1 MNITTQATAIP
12 LATVVNQPTDSLRRE
27 NSQREVILP
36 PTPTQKSAAEK
47 GVASDRERGRTPA
60 QNNEQINFTAIQDK
74 AEKEATTI
82 NERNSGDSER
92 RQSNPD
98 ENENSYQADSDDSSE
113 HSNPIEAFA
122 HEKQIRQLQNR
133 DREVRSHERAHDA
146 AGGAYT
152 GSPSYSFE
160 IGPDGQK
167 YAVAGEVSVDL
178 SPIEGNPR
186 ATIAKMQK
194 VRSAALAPANP
205 SIQDT
210 RVASSAQSIIS
221 QAKAQLAQQSRESSR
236 VAGEEGD
243 SDAVTVS
250 RDEIRYTGKN
260 ESLRSPANLISSIDA
275 SDFDQFINNTIQEQE
290 KISPSRDEKFSL
302 RAQVIESLYA
312 NINLAYD
319 KSPRSQ
325 FELTA

>member
-1 MNITTQATAIP
+1 MNITTQTTAIP
-12 LATVVNQPTDSLRRE
+12 MATVVNQPTDSLRRE
-27 NSQREVILP
+27 NSQRDVILP
-36 PTPTQKSAAEK
+36 PAPTQKSTSEK

-60 QNNEQINFTAIQDK
+60 QNNEQINFSAIQSK

-82 NERNSGDSER
+82 SDREDSDGER
-92 RQSNPD
+92 RQPNQE
-98 ENENSYQADSDDSSE
+98 ENEQDYQAGGEDSSE

-122 HEKQIRQLQNR
+122 HEQEIRQLKNR
-133 DREVRSHERAHDA
+133 DKEVRSHEQAHAA

-152 GSPSYSFE
+152 GPPSYGFE
-160 IGPDGQK
+160 VGPDGK
-167 YAVAGEVSVDL
+167 RYAVSGEVSVDL

-221 QAKAQLAQQSRESSR
+221 QAQAQLARQNLESSS
-236 VAGEEGD
+236 VGGEDETNDNINNTSD
-243 SDAVTVS
+243 S
-250 RDEIRYTGKN
+250 IRYTGQV
-260 ESLRSPANLISSIDA
+260 ESLRSPEDLISSIDA
-275 SDFDQFINNTIQEQE
+275 SDFDQFISQTIQAQE
-290 KISPSRDEKFSL
+290 DISPTRGAKYIQRS
-302 RAQVIESLYA
+302 QVIESLYST
-312 NINLAYD
+312 INLAYD